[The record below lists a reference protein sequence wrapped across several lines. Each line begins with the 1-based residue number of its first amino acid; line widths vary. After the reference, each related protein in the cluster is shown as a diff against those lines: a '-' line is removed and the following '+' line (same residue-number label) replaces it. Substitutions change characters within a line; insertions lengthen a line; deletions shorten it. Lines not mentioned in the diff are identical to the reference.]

1 VEHAKDWPKSVA
13 KQVGQRVAY
22 FRARAKDER
31 GRKLTAQGLSDRCK
45 ALGLEL
51 GRPTIAKLE
60 KGLRETITVGEV
72 QVLAAALHVSPI
84 QLLFPLGAGT
94 ETVQMLP
101 GLPIDT
107 LDAISWFT
115 GRAVLIP
122 GPDGLRVARAAD
134 PADLDLY
141 TAHRELVDWWPP
153 GQGQVS
159 SAIWASSMTPE
170 EEKRWREFVI
180 SEQRLREIRALMRE
194 RGLTLPPLRPDMAWI
209 DGQVGA
215 DG

>member
-1 VEHAKDWPKSVA
+1 MEHGKDWPKSVA

-31 GRKLTAQGLSDRCK
+31 GHKLTAQGLSDRCK

-72 QVLAAALHVSPI
+72 QVLAAALHVSPVE
-84 QLLFPLGAGT
+84 LVFPLGEA
-94 ETVQMLP
+94 ETVEMLP
-101 GLPIDT
+101 GLPIGT

-115 GRAVLIP
+115 GRAALIP
-122 GPDGLRVARAAD
+122 GPDGLMVARAAD
-134 PADLDLY
+134 PTDLDLY
-141 TAHRELVDWWPP
+141 TAHRELVDWWPA
-153 GQGQVS
+153 GQGPVS
-159 SAIWASSMTPE
+159 SATWAASMTPE
-170 EEKRWREFVI
+170 EEKRWREFVV
-180 SEQRLREIRALMRE
+180 SEQRLREIRALMRG

-215 DG
+215 GG